1 MGLKDSLRNET
12 LLCIYVDDIALQ
24 CTRRN
29 AKNMVKSLNKDL
41 KDSKNWADEVK
52 IEINPSKIK
61 TVFNTTNGKTWSTN
75 LISSSILLE
84 KEANIVYL
92 RIALDTELQF
102 GSHEAKIQTKGRK
115 KDPYINAYWE
125 RHELISSF
133 LKAKYQAMVRSC
145 LWVCRSSMDIFSN
158 IKSL

>member
-52 IEINPSKIK
+52 IEINPNKIK
-61 TVFNTTNGKTWSTN
+61 TILNTTNRKN
-75 LISSSILLE
+75 L
-84 KEANIVYL
+84 KRKPNI
-92 RIALDTELQF
+92 
-102 GSHEAKIQTKGRK
+102 
-115 KDPYINAYWE
+115 
-125 RHELISSF
+125 
-133 LKAKYQAMVRSC
+133 
-145 LWVCRSSMDIFSN
+145 
-158 IKSL
+158 

>member
-61 TVFNTTNGKTWSTN
+61 TILNTTNRKN
-75 LISSSILLE
+75 L
-84 KEANIVYL
+84 KRKPNI
-92 RIALDTELQF
+92 
-102 GSHEAKIQTKGRK
+102 
-115 KDPYINAYWE
+115 
-125 RHELISSF
+125 
-133 LKAKYQAMVRSC
+133 
-145 LWVCRSSMDIFSN
+145 
-158 IKSL
+158 

>member
-41 KDSKNWADEVK
+41 KDSKNWAAEVK

-61 TVFNTTNGKTWSTN
+61 TILNTTNRKN
-75 LISSSILLE
+75 L
-84 KEANIVYL
+84 KRKPNI
-92 RIALDTELQF
+92 
-102 GSHEAKIQTKGRK
+102 
-115 KDPYINAYWE
+115 
-125 RHELISSF
+125 
-133 LKAKYQAMVRSC
+133 
-145 LWVCRSSMDIFSN
+145 
-158 IKSL
+158 

>member
-12 LLCIYVDDIALQ
+12 LLCIYVDDITLQ

-61 TVFNTTNGKTWSTN
+61 TILNTTNRKN
-75 LISSSILLE
+75 L
-84 KEANIVYL
+84 KRKPNI
-92 RIALDTELQF
+92 
-102 GSHEAKIQTKGRK
+102 
-115 KDPYINAYWE
+115 
-125 RHELISSF
+125 
-133 LKAKYQAMVRSC
+133 
-145 LWVCRSSMDIFSN
+145 
-158 IKSL
+158 